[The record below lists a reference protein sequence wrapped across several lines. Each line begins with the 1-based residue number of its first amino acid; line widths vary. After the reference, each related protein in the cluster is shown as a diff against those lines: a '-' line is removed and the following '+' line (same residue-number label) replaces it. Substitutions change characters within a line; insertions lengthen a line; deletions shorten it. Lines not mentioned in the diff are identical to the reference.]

1 MAHVEAVRLCPHSR
15 GSTIA
20 AATWRGRRCEGIAPS
35 WKVSSSRFATALAL
49 SQVTSTPDSV
59 KTQFERTAD
68 QQEVARLLSAGS
80 RYQTLVCATCVIAGL
95 PEPSAEFFE

>member
-1 MAHVEAVRLCPHSR
+1 MESLL
-15 GSTIA
+15 IK
-20 AATWRGRRCEGIAPS
+20 I
-35 WKVSSSRFATALAL
+35 FATALAL
-49 SQVTSTPDSV
+49 SQVTSTPDAV

-95 PEPSAEFFE
+95 PKPSAEFFE